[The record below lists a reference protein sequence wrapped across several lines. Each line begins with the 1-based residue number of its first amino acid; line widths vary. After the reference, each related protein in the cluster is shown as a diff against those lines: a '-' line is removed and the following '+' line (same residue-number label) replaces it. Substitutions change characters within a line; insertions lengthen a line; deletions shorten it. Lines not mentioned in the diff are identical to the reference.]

1 MSDNLNTEPPAVKHR
16 DNRTT
21 VRWADRELDG
31 IEEVARQRN
40 ERDHSDLN
48 TTDVI
53 RMAVRRLIA
62 DDLGNEFLSQSPAA

>member
-1 MSDNLNTEPPAVKHR
+1 MSDNLAQEPQPVKHQ

-31 IEEVARQRN
+31 IEEVAKQRN

-48 TTDVI
+48 TTDII

-62 DDLGNEFLSQSPAA
+62 EDLGNDYLTTTA